1 MAAAVTIPGID
12 AVQLRDERI
21 ARLQAAMRL
30 HGVEVCLLTNEPNI
44 RYATGASAMPVWTMS
59 TFARCAVVPAEGVP
73 ILFEHGNSMHRSRA
87 QAQDVRPMHQ
97 VEFFDDAAAEAT
109 IWAEETIGAI
119 RELGVSGDRVAVDR
133 ITAPTLLALQQAG
146 IIIVDSSP
154 ITQEAREI
162 KTPQE
167 VALFHRNG
175 VKERELVAVLSD
187 TMLRGGGEYLA
198 TNTVCSGPNTNPWR
212 AEASDRAI
220 EAGDL
225 VYVDTDT
232 VGIGGYFF
240 CVSRS
245 FLCGNVSPTPAQR
258 DLYRA
263 AHEWLVGMLELVRP
277 GLTCA
282 ELGAMAPKIPDRFVP
297 QRYEAMIHGV
307 GLEEESPS
315 VCHPQDAQANGDTV
329 IQENMT
335 LVVELYMGEVGAR
348 EGVKLGDEIL
358 VTAEGST
365 VLAPYPFSETLLV

>member
-175 VKERELVAVLSD
+175 ALVVRMLGALEAALIPGVKERELVAVLSD

-212 AEASDRAI
+212 AEATDRAI
-220 EAGDL
+220 ETGDL

-232 VGIGGYFF
+232 VGLGGYFF

-263 AHEWLVGMLELVRP
+263 AHEWLVGMREGVRP

-282 ELGAMAPKIPDRFVP
+282 ELGAMARTIP
-297 QRYEAMIHGV
+297 
-307 GLEEESPS
+307 
-315 VCHPQDAQANGDTV
+315 
-329 IQENMT
+329 
-335 LVVELYMGEVGAR
+335 
-348 EGVKLGDEIL
+348 
-358 VTAEGST
+358 
-365 VLAPYPFSETLLV
+365 